1 MAQTPAFSD
10 GRVWFKESL
19 SALRRQPVALPGI
32 VIFSTLVSGLLS
44 GFPFIGAILASCW
57 MPFGAVLTGY
67 AARDTL
73 EGRVPTYQ
81 MLPQIFRDAPSRWP
95 LLGIGLLSSLWFE
108 VEMVIFDYLGAD
120 AIAAWKITE
129 KGIDFESVMANLP
142 VTAFVTT
149 VILYVPLLMMTVF
162 APLLVADK
170 RQALGKSL
178 FYSFF
183 GVLRNLPPVVVFVVL
198 LFGLTA
204 GSGLILEALF
214 AAIGLPNALPYVAPL
229 LIAVLTTV
237 AQAGIWVMY
246 RDLFEQV
253 RRGSV

>member
-1 MAQTPAFSD
+1 
-10 GRVWFKESL
+10 
-19 SALRRQPVALPGI
+19 
-32 VIFSTLVSGLLS
+32 
-44 GFPFIGAILASCW
+44 
-57 MPFGAVLTGY
+57 
-67 AARDTL
+67 
-73 EGRVPTYQ
+73 
-81 MLPQIFRDAPSRWP
+81 
-95 LLGIGLLSSLWFE
+95 
-108 VEMVIFDYLGAD
+108 MVIFDYLGAD

>member
-1 MAQTPAFSD
+1 
-10 GRVWFKESL
+10 
-19 SALRRQPVALPGI
+19 
-32 VIFSTLVSGLLS
+32 
-44 GFPFIGAILASCW
+44 
-57 MPFGAVLTGY
+57 
-67 AARDTL
+67 
-73 EGRVPTYQ
+73 
-81 MLPQIFRDAPSRWP
+81 
-95 LLGIGLLSSLWFE
+95 
-108 VEMVIFDYLGAD
+108 
-120 AIAAWKITE
+120 
-129 KGIDFESVMANLP
+129 
-142 VTAFVTT
+142 
-149 VILYVPLLMMTVF
+149 MMTVF

-204 GSGLILEALF
+204 GSCLILEALF